1 MKRVFSAEST
11 DEYPSNFTTTMA
23 IAYVGF
29 GRNTWYYIQ
38 IPFGKPTANK
48 FGRIMRRFQKAGIVS
63 EFYVYDRGY
72 PHPKVLQEH
81 LITPAELRD
90 IILSR
95 STVYSACQDF
105 MDAFGE

>member
-1 MKRVFSAEST
+1 MKRVFSADNT
-11 DEYPSNFTTTMA
+11 DEYPSSFTTTKA
-23 IAYVGF
+23 VAYVGF

-38 IPFGKPTANK
+38 IPFGKPAANK

-63 EFYVYDRGY
+63 EFNVYDRGY

-81 LITPAELRD
+81 LITPMELRN

-95 STVYSACQDF
+95 SAVYSACNDLI
-105 MDAFGE
+105 DAFGE